1 MFKMITNLLFKLYKV
16 KNHRICFIVISIVK
30 KIENGELYSKTLR
43 EIFKHY
49 HNVEVGMYTHGECF
63 YPGQFD
69 RHTTIGRYCSIA
81 RGARVMNR
89 NHPME
94 FKSTHGF
101 FFNPT
106 LNYCDKD
113 QIKYIPLNIG
123 NDVWIGYNAIILP
136 HVTNIGDGAVIA
148 AGAVVNKNVPPYA
161 VVVGNPARVVRYRFS
176 QKIIEELLASRWWE
190 KSIEEIK
197 PYIHEFQ
204 IPYKNMDTDQEG
216 HLSNEY

>member
-1 MFKMITNLLFKLYKV
+1 M
-16 KNHRICFIVISIVK
+16 
-30 KIENGELYSKTLR
+30 
-43 EIFKHY
+43 
-49 HNVEVGMYTHGECF
+49 EC
-63 YPGQFD
+63 
-69 RHTTIGRYCSIA
+69 
-81 RGARVMNR
+81 
-89 NHPME
+89 
-94 FKSTHGF
+94 
-101 FFNPT
+101 
-106 LNYCDKD
+106 
-113 QIKYIPLNIG
+113 PL
-123 NDVWIGYNAIILP
+123 ALP
-136 HVTNIGDGAVIA
+136 HVTNIGDGAVIG